1 MIGQT
6 QLLSNIKKLQSEG
19 KFPHFVIFVGPKGSG
34 KKTLLSELFNGVYLE
49 NSKVESV
56 RKMIDMVYHVENTIF
71 IMPDADSMSL
81 AAKNALLKV
90 VEECP
95 NDNYFIMTLEDKNN
109 TLETI
114 RSRAI
119 IFTMDNYSSQEL
131 TDYVMMKYPNETNVD
146 DLVELCDT
154 PGEIDSVVKYGTEK
168 FYSFVRKVIDNII
181 LVSGANAFKIAD
193 SISFGN
199 DDKYDIKLFLKVFA
213 VECIRRFKTAD
224 NADKIMYASW
234 CNITS
239 RYIDEL
245 MITGVN
251 KQALFDAWILEIRE
265 SWI

>member
-1 MIGQT
+1 MIGQK
-6 QLLSNIKKLQSEG
+6 QLMSNIKKLQSEG
-19 KFPHFVIFVGPKGSG
+19 KFPHFAIFVGPKGSG

-49 NSKVESV
+49 NNKVESV
-56 RKMIDMVYHVENTIF
+56 RKMIDMVYHLENTTF
-71 IMPDADSMSL
+71 IMPDADTMSL

-95 NDNYFIMTLEDKNN
+95 NNNYFIMTLEDKNN

-114 RSRAI
+114 RSRAVM
-119 IFTMDNYSSQEL
+119 FTMDNYSSAEL
-131 TDYVMMKYPNETNVD
+131 AEYTRLKYPTESDIEDTI
-146 DLVELCDT
+146 ELCDT
-154 PGEIDSVVKYGTEK
+154 PGEIDLVVKFGTK
-168 FYSFVRKVIDNII
+168 QFYSFVRKVIDNII

-213 VECIRRFKTAD
+213 VECIRRFKTASD
-224 NADKIMYASW
+224 VDKVMYATW
-234 CNITS
+234 CSITS

-265 SWI
+265 RWI